1 MQVGSQLHALA
12 ASPSG
17 KGLPAPGVEE
27 APRAELEIRRE
38 KNSLPLLGD

>member
-1 MQVGSQLHALA
+1 MGDRLHAPA

-17 KGLPAPGVEE
+17 KGLPAPWVEE

-38 KNSLPLLGD
+38 TKLLPLSED